1 MEPDGSHVVDPLR
14 HGIDTVEEEIKDIIH
29 AGVEVAS
36 DFIEEVKGMLG
47 NKGKGNETEEAN
59 VTAQVNTPNEQSSD
73 NDDESVDVLIQRRL
87 IQLYI

>member
-1 MEPDGSHVVDPLR
+1 
-14 HGIDTVEEEIKDIIH
+14 
-29 AGVEVAS
+29 
-36 DFIEEVKGMLG
+36 MLG